1 VSGYVTLY
9 LDESGGKSLPAPWG
23 RNPDRHYVL
32 AGLVL
37 TTDQDIEIHREVPR
51 LLRRYCPEANAWEP
65 NFELHYGAIINRRP
79 PYDHLTEEQRQ
90 SLSNDVFNLIL
101 RIHPVLLGTVVD
113 KELLARR
120 YRDPMAVNEYALN
133 SIIDRF
139 NRHLTET
146 ERVGTAVMDSVGTEA
161 DGSLQRLVHV
171 SRTVGAQI
179 GDLVPGRPISRLERV
194 LNGVLFTPS
203 YGSPGVQLA
212 DFIAYATFSKYERD
226 KSRRFEQIEP
236 LWRRVGTFREPSVIP
251 RPH

>member
-1 VSGYVTLY
+1 MPSYVTLY
-9 LDESGGKSLPAPWG
+9 LDESGGKSLPEPWG

-51 LLRRYCPEANAWEP
+51 LLRAYCPEAQAWEP
-65 NFELHYGAIINRRP
+65 SYELHYGAIINRRP
-79 PYDHLTEEQRQ
+79 PFDSLTQEQRKA
-90 SLSNDVFNLIL
+90 LSDDVFNLIL
-101 RIHPVLLGTVVD
+101 RIRPVLIGTVVD
-113 KELLARR
+113 KDRLARR

-146 ERVGTAVMDSVGTEA
+146 NQVGTAVMDSVGTEA

-179 GDLVPGRPISRLERV
+179 GELGPGTAFVS
-194 LNGVLFTPS
+194 
-203 YGSPGVQLA
+203 A
-212 DFIAYATFSKYERD
+212 
-226 KSRRFEQIEP
+226 
-236 LWRRVGTFREPSVIP
+236 
-251 RPH
+251 